1 MAPSL
6 RFASALTAL
15 VLAGCASEQRQDP
28 RVAQLEEE
36 LQRERETRERLVTV
50 ESQRA
55 TKAEDTLV
63 QTEREVARLGQELAA
78 SRASTAALQLASD
91 TAMATVRRQ
100 EEELVRLRGA
110 APVASGTRAEG
121 AAPAGDDGGDGTP
134 LGAAMALLRAK
145 DKEIRTLQEE
155 LAIARNPDLVRQPG
169 TAQKGVRVSNLD
181 LEVPVA
187 TVDGERIT
195 RRDFIEFLYRD
206 LASPALLQLLVNRL
220 LVLREARRRGLEV
233 SDVDV
238 ALWVQE
244 QLIEQTG
251 QAGGQEKF
259 VERLAKGGFTRE
271 AWEARLRF
279 QARPVLLVRRMI
291 EQDRQSAAG
300 REAFERRVRE
310 RYAKVHSDKVSARH
324 ILVAVSEEAPPEEV
338 AVARRKVEALA
349 DLARKGQPFSELARR
364 SSDDRQSKGQGG
376 QLGRFDRSRFAELP
390 ELNTAFF
397 TLAPGQVSAPIRT
410 PAGFH
415 LVLVDERFPPDKP
428 YDEETRAAMAKEVSA
443 EPPSEDEQQGLL
455 DRLQREAHVTQ
466 SLTFE

>member
-78 SRASTAALQLASD
+78 SRATTAALQLASD
-91 TAMATVRRQ
+91 TAMVTVRRQ

-110 APVASGTRAEG
+110 APVASETLAD
-121 AAPAGDDGGDGTP
+121 AGDGTP

-145 DKEIRTLQEE
+145 DKELRTLQEE
-155 LAIARNPDLVRQPG
+155 LAIARNPDLVREPS
-169 TAQKGVRVSNLD
+169 TAQGKVRASNLD

-206 LASPALLQLLVNRL
+206 LASPALLQLLVNRH
-220 LVLREARRRGLEV
+220 LVLREAKRRGLEV

-244 QLIEQTG
+244 QLIEQAG

-349 DLARKGQPFSELARR
+349 DLAKKGQPFSELARR

-428 YDEETRAAMAKEVSA
+428 YDEETRAAMAREVSA

-455 DRLQREAHVTQ
+455 DRLQREAQVTQ

>member
-6 RFASALTAL
+6 RSALFITAL
-15 VLAGCASEQRQDP
+15 VVAGCSAAEQREDP
-28 RVAQLEEE
+28 RVAQLEAE
-36 LQRERETRERLVTV
+36 LARERETRDRLIT
-50 ESQRA
+50 EETQRA
-55 TKAEDTLV
+55 TKAEDALV
-63 QTEREVARLGQELAA
+63 QSERELARLGQELAA
-78 SRASTAALQLASD
+78 SRATTGALQLASD

-100 EEELVRLRGA
+100 EEELVRLRGGA
-110 APVASGTRAEG
+110 APVASTT
-121 AAPAGDDGGDGTP
+121 PAGDDEAGDGTP

-155 LAIARNPDLVRQPG
+155 LAIARNPDLARQPG
-169 TAQKGVRVSNLD
+169 SAQKGVRTSNLD

-187 TVDGERIT
+187 TVDGERVT

-206 LASPALLQLLVNRL
+206 LASPALLQLLVNRI
-220 LVLREARRRGLEV
+220 LVLREAKRRGLQV

-300 REAFERRVRE
+300 LEAFERRVRE

-349 DLARKGQPFSELARR
+349 DLLRRGQPFSELARR

-397 TLAPGQVSAPIRT
+397 TLTPGTVSAPIRT

-428 YDEETRAAMAKEVSA
+428 YDEETRAKMAREVSA
-443 EPPSEDEQQGLL
+443 EPPSEEEQQKLL
-455 DRLQREAHVTQ
+455 DRLQQEAHVTQ

>member
-6 RFASALTAL
+6 RSALVVATL
-15 VLAGCASEQRQDP
+15 VLSGCASEQQADP
-28 RVAQLEEE
+28 RVGQLQEE
-36 LQRERETRERLVTV
+36 LQKERETRDRLVTV
-50 ESQRA
+50 ERQRA
-55 TKAEDTLV
+55 TTAEDALV
-63 QTEREVARLGQELAA
+63 QSEREVARLGQELAA

-91 TAMATVRRQ
+91 TAMVTVRRQ
-100 EEELVRLRGA
+100 EEELVRLRGT
-110 APVASGTRAEG
+110 APVASRT
-121 AAPAGDDGGDGTP
+121 PAGADDEAGDGTP
-134 LGAAMALLRAK
+134 LGAAMALLRAR
-145 DKEIRTLQEE
+145 DKELRTLQEE
-155 LAIARNPDLVRQPG
+155 LAIARNPDLARQPG
-169 TAQKGVRVSNLD
+169 TAQGKVRASNLD

-259 VERLAKGGFTRE
+259 VARLAKGGFNCE

-310 RYAKVHSDKVSARH
+310 RYGKVHSDKVSARH

-338 AVARRKVEALA
+338 AVARRKIDALA
-349 DLARKGQPFSELARR
+349 DLLAKGQAFSELARR

-376 QLGRFDRSRFAELP
+376 QLGRFDRARFAELP

-397 TLAPGQVSAPIRT
+397 TLAPGTPSKPIRT

-428 YDEETRAAMAKEVSA
+428 YDEETRAAMAREVSA

-455 DRLQREAHVTQ
+455 DRLHKEAQVTQ